1 VNRISFW
8 LEIKILLKTI
18 FKVMKREGIVS
29 EDFVGSGG
37 HASVVL
43 DAAKQ
48 MNRWETYIVLDEN
61 ANGVVL
67 TVDDL
72 YQQRLKYKD
81 SSDFFVAIG
90 DNPVRKRMLE
100 ELTLEEFSLAT
111 IIHPSAVVAPS
122 VVIEEGSCVF
132 VGAVLN
138 PFVQIGKGVII
149 NTSASIDH
157 HSSIG
162 SFTHICPGAVLA
174 DNVKVGESCFVG
186 TGTVISNQ
194 IDITNEVTLFAG
206 AVVVKSIEEAGIYV
220 GVPARKI

>member
-1 VNRISFW
+1 MRHNKLVI
-8 LEIKILLKTI
+8 
-18 FKVMKREGIVS
+18 
-29 EDFVGSGG
+29 VGSGG

-48 MNRWETYIVLDEN
+48 MNRWDSYIVLDEK
-61 ANGVVL
+61 ANGDVL

-72 YQQRLKYKD
+72 YHQRHKYKD

-90 DNPVRKRMLE
+90 DNPVRKRILE

-111 IIHPSAVVAPS
+111 IIHPSAVIASS

-132 VGAVLN
+132 AGAILN
-138 PFVQIGKGVII
+138 PYVNIGKGVIV

-157 HSSIG
+157 HSSIA

-174 DNVKVGESCFVG
+174 GDVKVGEGCFVG
-186 TGTVISNQ
+186 TGAVISNQ
-194 IDITNEVTLFAG
+194 ITITNEVALGAG
-206 AVVVKSIEEAGIYV
+206 AVVVKSIDEVGTYV